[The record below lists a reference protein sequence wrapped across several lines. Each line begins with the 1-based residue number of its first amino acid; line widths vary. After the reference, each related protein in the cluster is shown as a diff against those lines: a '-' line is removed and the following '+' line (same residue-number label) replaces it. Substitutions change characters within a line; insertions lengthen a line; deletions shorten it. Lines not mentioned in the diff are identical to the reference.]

1 MTRYG
6 WLFWFPL
13 LIIIGIII
21 YQILLFRK
29 NKMMKKYKR
38 RKDNAAQ
45 IAHTKFVRNLPEYKK
60 ARKRYNLLLVLSA
73 ILYIGAISALT
84 FLSARPISVTESKE
98 EKENRD
104 IVFCLDVSGSMSS
117 YVEGLSNAFIELV
130 KRMDGERFGITIF
143 DGEYVTLSPL
153 SDDYTPLLEIL
164 EELKDKKSFHQ
175 YASAL
180 AYANLS
186 SSSSEIGAGLVGCV
200 DSFDRLGEVE
210 RSRMVILAT
219 DNIAPSKPI
228 ITLEQAGYYAREKDI
243 TVYGL
248 NIADTHNQEDLDNNR
263 ARSRTKTEIEFQNV
277 ATLTGGSYYAMNTF
291 AESGLAPDR
300 IISQIMSQEAARYEG
315 AGQLIRT
322 DSPQIAAIVS
332 TILLVLLILIIWRLY
347 L

>member
-6 WLFWFPL
+6 WIFWFPL

-21 YQILLFRK
+21 YQILLFRR
-29 NKMMKKYKR
+29 NKMLKKYKR
-38 RKDNAAQ
+38 RKDTAAQ
-45 IAHTKFVRNLPEYKK
+45 IAHTRFVRNLPEYKK

-84 FLSARPISVTESKE
+84 FLSARPIDVTESKE

-104 IVFCLDVSGSMSS
+104 IMFCLDVSGSMSS
-117 YVEGLSNAFIELV
+117 YIEGLSKAFISLV
-130 KRMDGERFGITIF
+130 KTMDGERFGITIF

-153 SDDYTPLLEIL
+153 SDDYEPLLELL

-175 YASAL
+175 YATAL

-186 SSSSEIGAGLVGCV
+186 SGSSQIGAGLVGCV
-200 DSFDRLGEVE
+200 DAFDRLGEVE
-210 RSRMVILAT
+210 RSRMIILAT
-219 DNIAPSKPI
+219 DNFGPVNPI

-243 TVYGL
+243 TVYGM
-248 NIADTHNQEDLDNNR
+248 NISDSNNQDDLDNNR
-263 ARSRTKTEIEFQNV
+263 VRIRTKNEIEFQNV
-277 ATLTGGSYYAMNTF
+277 TTLTGGSYYAMNTF
-291 AESGLAPDR
+291 TKNGAAPDR
-300 IISQIMSQEAARYEG
+300 IISQIMSQEAARFEG

-322 DSPQIAAIVS
+322 GTPRIAAIVS
-332 TILLVLLILIIWRLY
+332 AILLTLLIVIIWRLY